1 MTRQSNPQPDKS
13 RPDKPR
19 TETKALYPM
28 TNELLAT
35 FQAFQEA
42 NDARLAEMERKAGAD
57 VLLNDKIDR
66 IDRALTAQQM
76 RLETIARKAARPGL
90 GASPDDPGDTERK
103 SAWNTYLRK
112 GDESALARLELKA
125 ATLSLGTDSQG
136 GYVVPPEL
144 DRMIETRLL
153 RASPMRAIASVRQT
167 SAQIFRKPV
176 SLGAEANWVAETGTR
191 PQTDAPS
198 LSLLEFPAAELYAL
212 PAATQSLLD
221 DSFVNLDEWLAE
233 EVETA
238 FAAQES
244 AAFVTGD
251 GTGRP
256 RGFLAYPTVADAQQ
270 AWGQVGYIATGAA
283 GAFAATGAADAL
295 ISLAYAPRAQF
306 RANGRFVMNRK
317 TISAIR
323 RLKDSTGA
331 YIWQPGIAGEASTL
345 LGYPVAEV
353 EDMPDI
359 APDAFAV
366 AFGDFARFYLIVDRQ
381 GARVLRDPF
390 SAKPFVLFYTTKRVG
405 GGIQHFDA
413 VKLLRFSAA

>member
-1 MTRQSNPQPDKS
+1 MTRQSPQ
-13 RPDKPR
+13 RAEKPR
-19 TETKALYPM
+19 TETKACDPV
-28 TNELLAT
+28 TSELLTT

-57 VLLNDKIDR
+57 VLLNEKIER
-66 IDRALTAQQM
+66 IDRALSAQQA
-76 RLETIARKAARPGL
+76 RLETIARKAGRPGL
-90 GASPDDPGDTERK
+90 GSSPEDPGDTEQK

-125 ATLSLGTDSQG
+125 TSLSVGTDSQG
-136 GYVVPPEL
+136 GYVAPPEL
-144 DRMIETRLL
+144 DRMIESRLL

-167 SAQIFRKPV
+167 SAQVFRKPV
-176 SLGAEANWVAETGTR
+176 SLGAQATWVAETGLR
-191 PQTDAPS
+191 PATDTPS

-221 DSFVNLDEWLAE
+221 DSFVNLDEWLAD

-251 GTGRP
+251 GAGRP
-256 RGFLAYPTVADAQQ
+256 RGFLSYPKVADATQT
-270 AWGQVGYIATGAA
+270 WGQVGYVPTGAA

-295 ISLAYAPRAQF
+295 ITLAYAPRAQF

-317 TISAIR
+317 TVSAIR

-331 YIWQPGIAGEASTL
+331 YIWQPGIGGEASTL
-345 LGYPVAEV
+345 LGYPITEV

-359 APDAFAV
+359 AADAFAV

-413 VKLLRFSAA
+413 VKLLRFSVS